1 MNIVA
6 EPVALA
12 KVEPRESHSGTAMLT
27 AVAFCRVALP
37 IGEVTGIAW
46 HRDTPAAA
54 ISIISSAAE
63 DTPADARPKLPTGTW
78 LRLLLMHIVTQA
90 VAADS
95 AAVDM
100 GDSPASLATAM
111 MLDFPPD
118 QQAARLAALAEQ
130 YARLCA
136 CKITVS
142 IDGAPALP
150 VFDAR
155 GRPRAASDWRP
166 ALRLNARFFEQLARP
181 AEGTATVAL
190 DRRILVALSE
200 NPMALDAYAWIAASL
215 PQLGASGTLP
225 VTWQELHER
234 FGGATATLAELRNHF
249 EQSLQQVSAA
259 WPSVR
264 LIIGEEGVEL
274 RRSERE
280 GRPLA
285 NIPVATALVDPAE
298 KPKPPE
304 PAAAISE
311 PAAPEPIRP
320 VAVERPRSPEPP
332 QPAPRDPE
340 PSPPAPAAFYQ
351 AHDSQ
356 DAQRRQR
363 SDRISLK
370 SHLTGL
376 QQVVW
381 LLRGGDGDEV
391 TIEVTPGSR
400 YDPQNVTVLA
410 LEPIIVQISGGL
422 YTRDFERM
430 AAWVNSNRDLIDDVW
445 YEDVELD
452 DEILARV
459 KKVPPPGW
467 R

>member
-1 MNIVA
+1 V
-6 EPVALA
+6 
-12 KVEPRESHSGTAMLT
+12 
-27 AVAFCRVALP
+27 
-37 IGEVTGIAW
+37 
-46 HRDTPAAA
+46 
-54 ISIISSAAE
+54 
-63 DTPADARPKLPTGTW
+63 
-78 LRLLLMHIVTQA
+78 
-90 VAADS
+90 
-95 AAVDM
+95 
-100 GDSPASLATAM
+100 
-111 MLDFPPD
+111 
-118 QQAARLAALAEQ
+118 
-130 YARLCA
+130 
-136 CKITVS
+136 
-142 IDGAPALP
+142 
-150 VFDAR
+150 
-155 GRPRAASDWRP
+155 
-166 ALRLNARFFEQLARP
+166 
-181 AEGTATVAL
+181 
-190 DRRILVALSE
+190 
-200 NPMALDAYAWIAASL
+200 DAYAWIAASL

-234 FGGATATLAELRNHF
+234 FGGPTASLAELRNHF

-285 NIPVATALVDPAE
+285 NIPVATALVDRAAVDQQKEPAPTATASE
-298 KPKPPE
+298 PAPSAPE
-304 PAAAISE
+304 PARQV
-311 PAAPEPIRP
+311 P
-320 VAVERPRSPEPP
+320 VERSRPIATP
-332 QPAPRDPE
+332 QPPPVTRDVEQDGPE
-340 PSPPAPAAFYQ
+340 TGGGY
-351 AHDSQ
+351 

-363 SDRISLK
+363 NDRISLK